1 MGLNN
6 PFNKTAKGCSCWLG
20 DLGAVPGVP
29 ELPNGCPRPSTRD
42 ARGARDTRAEAPCPR
57 SQSPRGAEHGESA
70 ARPAAGAGS
79 ESADPPESAARPAA
93 GAGSESAD
101 PPESAARPAAGA
113 PARGR
118 ITAPGLPRASGSA
131 ARPHGRPSPPIRA
144 VRCRGRAGAG
154 RAVVAGRSRRGR
166 ARAAPAVPQGR
177 ATSRRKAPG
186 SGGMGNV
193 RDGGGVARGLL
204 ALLVSVALLIIET
217 QCKNDTEALI
227 TSNRRIIS
235 RREVNC
241 QEDEYNLDADCCKK
255 CRSGF
260 VKNVPCPKDIVKHCA
275 PCEKGKEF
283 MNHPNDLD
291 KCLRCKLCDS
301 NFGLKVVKNCTP
313 EEDTQCACAKNYF
326 CSPAGCDNCIQCS
339 TCESGV
345 IEKQCTPASDT
356 VCGTKEPETLWW
368 IVALV
373 VLVIAAAIAAAIAWY
388 KRKQKGLTIND
399 HPINGVYKPEPYEN
413 ELLIYADADLS
424 SHIPGIVEEMTL
436 KDVKK
441 FVRHHH
447 ISEPAI
453 DQSIQDCPG
462 DTSEQKIR
470 LFQAW
475 YQSHGMKGAYGTLIS
490 SLRELKMCTVADK
503 IEGKLKAAISSSQEG
518 GQSYNP
524 DTEQSKICTQEGRN
538 SYNESAELSKTYT
551 ASLEET

>member
-1 MGLNN
+1 MKEIPSSCMSNGSFTLVLEQ
-6 PFNKTAKGCSCWLG
+6 KVKSEAQGHLLAVTYCRACTAEQAAADTRIKLQMK
-20 DLGAVPGVP
+20 AR
-29 ELPNGCPRPSTRD
+29 GCP
-42 ARGARDTRAEAPCPR
+42 ARLCGSPGGRSRCPG
-57 SQSPRGAEHGESA
+57 P
-70 ARPAAGAGS
+70 
-79 ESADPPESAARPAA
+79 
-93 GAGSESAD
+93 
-101 PPESAARPAAGA
+101 
-113 PARGR
+113 
-118 ITAPGLPRASGSA
+118 ITAPGLPRGSGSA
-131 ARPHGRPSPPIRA
+131 ARPHGRPSPHPCRA
-144 VRCRGRAGAG
+144 VPCRAVPCRAVPCRAVPGAG
-154 RAVVAGRSRRGR
+154 RGGPGRACQLGRSRRRGQLR
-166 ARAAPAVPQGR
+166 CPTRKVPDG
-177 ATSRRKAPG
+177 
-186 SGGMGNV
+186 GGMGNV

-204 ALLVSVALLIIET
+204 ALLLVGLFSIET

-241 QEDEYNLDADCCKK
+241 KDDEYNLDNQCCKK

-260 VKNVPCPKDIVKHCA
+260 VKNVPCPTDTVKHCA

-291 KCLRCKLCDS
+291 KCFRCKLCDS
-301 NFGLKVVKNCTP
+301 NFGLEVVKNCTP
-313 EEDTQCACAKNYF
+313 EENTQCGCAKNYF

-356 VCGTKEPETLWW
+356 VCGTKESEAWW
-368 IVALV
+368 IVLLV
-373 VLVIAAAIAAAIAWY
+373 VLVAAAIGAIAAAIIIH
-388 KRKQKGLTIND
+388 KRKQKGLTIS
-399 HPINGVYKPEPYEN
+399 GVYKPEPHEN
-413 ELLIYADADLS
+413 EHLIYADADLS
-424 SHIPGIVEEMTL
+424 RHIPGIVAEMTL
-436 KDVKK
+436 KEVKK

-447 ISEPAI
+447 MSEPAI

-503 IEGKLKAAISSSQEG
+503 IEGKLRAAISSSQEG

-538 SYNESAELSKTYT
+538 SYNESAELSKIYT
-551 ASLEET
+551 ANLEET